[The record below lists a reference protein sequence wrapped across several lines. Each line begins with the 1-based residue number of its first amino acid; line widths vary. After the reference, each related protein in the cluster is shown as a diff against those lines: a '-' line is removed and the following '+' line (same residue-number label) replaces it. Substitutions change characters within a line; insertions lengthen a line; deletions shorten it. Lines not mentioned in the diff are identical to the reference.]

1 MSEFQG
7 FSESPLAFCLI
18 SSLIRQTSPVG
29 GTMTNIGFSLMS
41 SLFKA
46 QWKIG
51 KSLFLKSS
59 SECDKTVSLP
69 LFGSPVH
76 P

>member
-18 SSLIRQTSPVG
+18 SSLIRQTAPAG

-46 QWKIG
+46 QWKTG
-51 KSLFLKSS
+51 KSLFKSS